1 MAIEREYNV
10 PLRRE
15 FMKAPKHKRANKA
28 TKALREFLAKHMKT
42 DIENVKISKWI
53 NQQIWNR
60 GMKKPPHHL
69 KVKVI
74 KDDKGIVNAELSVLP
89 QKAISEKKQEE
100 EKKGKLEEK
109 KKEKAEKKEEVKE
122 EKKEEKEKEV
132 AEEKKEEKEKEK
144 ILHKEMPKATQPK
157 ITEAKKTFVQRQV
170 MDK

>member
-1 MAIEREYNV
+1 MTIEREYNV

-28 TKALREFLAKHMKT
+28 TKALREFLAKHMKAN
-42 DIENVKISKWI
+42 IEDVKISKWI

-89 QKAISEKKQEE
+89 QKAIAEKKQEE

-109 KKEKAEKKEEVKE
+109 KKSEKE
-122 EKKEEKEKEV
+122 EKKEEKEEEV
-132 AEEKKEEKEKEK
+132 VEEKKEEIKEKEK
-144 ILHKEMPKATQPK
+144 ILHKETPKATQPK

>member
-1 MAIEREYNV
+1 MVLEREYNV

-15 FMKAPKHKRANKA
+15 YMKAPKHKRANKA
-28 TKALREFLAKHMKT
+28 TKALREFLAKHMKA

-74 KDDKGIVNAELSVLP
+74 KDDKGMVTAELVVLP

-100 EKKGKLEEK
+100 EKKGTEEK
-109 KKEKAEKKEEVKE
+109 KKAEKE

-132 AEEKKEEKEKEK
+132 AEEKKEDKEKEK
-144 ILHKEMPKATQPK
+144 MLHKETPKATQPK